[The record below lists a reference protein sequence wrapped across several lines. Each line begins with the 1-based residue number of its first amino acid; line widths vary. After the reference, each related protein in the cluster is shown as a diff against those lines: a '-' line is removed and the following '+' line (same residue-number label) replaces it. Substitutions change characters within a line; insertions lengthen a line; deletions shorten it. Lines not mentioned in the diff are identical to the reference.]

1 MTATTTS
8 NAGRTER
15 LDRGDRGVDKSE
27 RRRIELAESAL
38 ATLGELGY
46 ARTSLREIAQNSPFS
61 HGVVHYYF
69 ADKTELIVYCVRHYK
84 AQCVHRYDEIVE
96 TSQTDAELRE
106 RFAAKLV
113 ESLLDEAA
121 MHRLW
126 YDLRSQSMFTPE
138 LRDAVEAI
146 DDSLAT
152 MIGRV
157 LDRICELAGT
167 DALVDHQTAYA
178 LLDGI
183 FEQALLDHHA
193 DKPAVTETLVS
204 RALTTLDL
212 LIPRGAAG

>member
-8 NAGRTER
+8 NAARAE
-15 LDRGDRGVDKSE
+15 RGDRGVDKSE

-157 LDRICELAGT
+157 LDRICELAGAE
-167 DALVDHQTAYA
+167 ALVDHQTAYA

-193 DKPAVTETLVS
+193 DKPGVPETLTA

-212 LIPRGAAG
+212 LIPRTPAG